1 MAHAAITRVSG
12 TGCAMQEGGAGGQW
26 VRCARGEHAVIAE
39 EHAVLCAVLPCSP
52 DSLAAMSRE
61 AGWQA
66 VGGSA
71 TQHGTGCS
79 VQVVKESGAGVAGA
93 GCDGAESAADAVS
106 AAPHLRRERVRW
118 GVAMAVGSA
127 PERGDG
133 GEGAPSAR

>member
-1 MAHAAITRVSG
+1 MAYVIIVGHAPSPPSAAGKWESGMYSKTVRVHG
-12 TGCAMQEGGAGGQW
+12 WADGDM
-26 VRCARGEHAVIAE
+26 RCYALLV
-39 EHAVLCAVLPCSP
+39 
-52 DSLAAMSRE
+52 
-61 AGWQA
+61 
-66 VGGSA
+66 SA
-71 TQHGTGCS
+71 TQHGASCG

>member
-1 MAHAAITRVSG
+1 MCYA
-12 TGCAMQEGGAGGQW
+12 
-26 VRCARGEHAVIAE
+26 
-39 EHAVLCAVLPCSP
+39 AVLPGFARRPRAERLWAS
-52 DSLAAMSRE
+52 S
-61 AGWQA
+61 W
-66 VGGSA
+66 GSA
-71 TQHGTGCS
+71 TQHDAGCG